1 VKRGERAIRGI
12 LKGLIVGSL
21 LVAAATP
28 ALAQDEGQEIVVTGF
43 RKLSGNAEDGV
54 REIRPV
60 LPATALTMRRTA
72 DFAVQQVTI
81 VGDTREEGKRREEIY
96 AMTRKAIELAGKYGV
111 QLATGELV
119 IEPLTLANYKNLIVT
134 EDEDQDEAELVTFVV
149 KTPLAPGMDSKTA
162 LERISKFIAE
172 VPPVGRAELKA
183 RSELTLSVVNPE
195 QYRRPIIAQIAK
207 EAAATSA
214 PFGTSYGVEVTGLE
228 RPVQWTQASLTEV
241 LLYLPATYTVRPHD

>member
-1 VKRGERAIRGI
+1 MRGFV
-12 LKGLIVGSL
+12 KGLILGAVL
-21 LVAAATP
+21 LAAATP
-28 ALAQDEGQEIVVTGF
+28 ALAQEGQEIVVTGF
-43 RKLSGNAEDGV
+43 RKLSGNDEDRV
-54 REIRPV
+54 REPMPA
-60 LPATALTMRRTA
+60 LPAAALTLRRTA

-81 VGDTREEGKRREEIY
+81 GGDTREEGKRREEIY
-96 AMTRKAIELAGKYGV
+96 AMTRRAIELAGKYGV

-134 EDEDQDEAELVTFVV
+134 EDDEQNEAELVTFIV
-149 KTPLAPGMDSKTA
+149 KAPLSPGVDAKTA

-183 RSELTLSVVNPE
+183 RSELTLSVVDPE
-195 QYRRPIIAQIAK
+195 QYRRPIITQIAK

-214 PFGTSYGVEVTGLE
+214 PFGANYGVEVTGLE
-228 RPVQWTQASLTEV
+228 RPVQWTKASLTEV

>member
-1 VKRGERAIRGI
+1 MRGI
-12 LKGLIVGSL
+12 LRGLIAGSL
-21 LVAAATP
+21 LVAAAAP
-28 ALAQDEGQEIVVTGF
+28 AQAQDEGGQEIVVTGF
-43 RKLSGNAEDGV
+43 RKLSGDGADGV
-54 REIRPV
+54 REIRPA

-72 DFAVQQVTI
+72 DFAVQQVAI

-96 AMTRKAIELAGKYGV
+96 AMTRKAIDLAGKYGV
-111 QLATGELV
+111 LLATGELV
-119 IEPLTLANYKNLIVT
+119 IEPLTPANYKNLIVT
-134 EDEDQDEAELVTFVV
+134 DDEDQAEAERVTFVV
-149 KTPLAPGMDSKTA
+149 KTPLAPGMDAKTA
-162 LERISKFIAE
+162 LERISKFIAG

-183 RSELTLSVVNPE
+183 ESELTLSVVNPE

-214 PFGTSYGVEVTGLE
+214 PFGASYGVDVTGLE

>member
-1 VKRGERAIRGI
+1 MRGFV
-12 LKGLIVGSL
+12 KGLILGAV

-28 ALAQDEGQEIVVTGF
+28 ALAQEGQEVVVTGF
-43 RKLSGNAEDGV
+43 RKLAGNDEDRI
-54 REIRPV
+54 REPMPV
-60 LPATALTMRRTA
+60 LPAATLTLRRTA

-81 VGDTREEGKRREEIY
+81 GGDTRDEAKRREEIY

-134 EDEDQDEAELVTFVV
+134 EDDEQNGAELVTFIV
-149 KTPLAPGMDSKTA
+149 KTPLSAGVDAKTA
-162 LERISKFIAE
+162 LERIAKFVAE

-183 RSELTLSVVNPE
+183 RSELTLSVVDPE
-195 QYRRPIIAQIAK
+195 QYRRPIIVQIAK

-214 PFGTSYGVEVTGLE
+214 PFGANYGVEVTGLE
-228 RPVQWTQASLTEV
+228 RPVQWTKASLTEV
-241 LLYLPATYTVRPHD
+241 LLYLAATYTVRPHD

>member
-1 VKRGERAIRGI
+1 MRGM
-12 LKGLIVGSL
+12 LKAMIFGSL
-21 LVAAATP
+21 LVATAAP
-28 ALAQDEGQEIVVTGF
+28 ARAQDEGGQEIVVTGF
-43 RKLSGNAEDGV
+43 RKLAGNDADDV

-60 LPATALTMRRTA
+60 LPASALTMRRTA

-81 VGDTREEGKRREEIY
+81 GGDTREEGKRREEIY
-96 AMTRKAIELAGKYGV
+96 AMTRRAIELAGKYGV

-134 EDEDQDEAELVTFVV
+134 EDEDQNEAELVTFVV
-149 KTPLAPGMDSKTA
+149 KTPLTSGMDSKTA
-162 LERISKFIAE
+162 LERISKFIAG

-183 RSELTLSVVNPE
+183 KSELTLSVVNPE

-214 PFGTSYGVEVTGLE
+214 PFGTGYGVEVTGLE